1 MSESITLR
9 LAAQAIATEPDRE
22 LYLDAITAI
31 DELERRIAE
40 LESLLSNVRA
50 ELSRSRAAEAA
61 GY

>member
-31 DELERRIAE
+31 DELERRIE
-40 LESLLSNVRA
+40 DLEARLSNVRA
-50 ELSRSRAAEAA
+50 ELQRAQGMEAA

>member
-31 DELERRIAE
+31 DDLERRIE
-40 LESLLSNVRA
+40 DLEARLSNVRA
-50 ELSRSRAAEAA
+50 ELSRSRASEAA